1 MCGILGCVR
10 HAPARDGADVAAVVR
25 MRDVLAHRGP
35 DGWGLVRL
43 EGGRIEEEGSGRPS
57 AGRPRAPAAPW
68 TAAIGHQRLA
78 VIDLTDG
85 GRQPRST
92 PDGRF
97 WITYN
102 GEIYNYRELRG
113 ELESRGVRFTSE
125 SDTEVLLA
133 LFARDG
139 AACLD
144 RLRGMFAFAV
154 WDDRDGAL
162 FLARDRFGMK
172 PLCYAMP
179 SAGSIAF
186 ASEPK
191 ALLAAGLVQP
201 RPAPE
206 SAARFLRRGCLPAD
220 ASWYADVRVVEPGGW
235 VRWTREGIAT
245 GRYWSLD
252 EADGAPPRSASAES
266 AAAAVRLALVAS
278 VRAHLVADVPV
289 GVFLSGGID
298 SAAVLAAAREV
309 ASGPLRTFTVVLPGA
324 PHDESAPARRAAER
338 FGTEHVEIEVSGDRF
353 LEQIG
358 RFFDAMDEP
367 TADGANT
374 YLVAQAARSAGLKVA
389 LSGLGGDE
397 LLGGYPSFVAVPR
410 LGRLIGA
417 LGSVPGGRAAAAWFA
432 GRLPTR
438 GAPKMAELV
447 GRTPPRLDEVWR
459 AYRALFTDAQV
470 RELTGGGVT
479 APPDDASGQ
488 TSDDPFWT
496 VSRCEIEEFME
507 PQLLRDAD
515 AFTMAWGLELRTP
528 FVDHE
533 LLAAVRAAGRWARAG
548 GASYKATLFGRMPGF
563 LPDEHLRGPKRGFV
577 LPIEQWLRRAV
588 ADPSARDAALASV
601 FAEPRCR
608 PIVERFARGRL
619 HWSRVW
625 ALYVLERF
633 ARRHGAEGAGRP

>member
-1 MCGILGCVR
+1 MCGILGYVT
-10 HAPARDGADVAAVVR
+10 HAPARDDARAAAVVR
-25 MRDVLAHRGP
+25 MRDALAHRGP

-43 EGGRIEEEGSGRPS
+43 EGDRIEEDGSGRP
-57 AGRPRAPAAPW
+57 AARRPRTPPAPW
-68 TAAIGHQRLA
+68 AAALGHQRLA

-85 GRQPRST
+85 GRQPRAT

-102 GEIYNYRELRG
+102 GEIYNYRELRV
-113 ELESRGVRFTSE
+113 ELESGGARFTSE

-133 LFARDG
+133 LYARDG

-154 WDDRDGAL
+154 WDDREGVL

-172 PLCYAMP
+172 PLCYASP
-179 SAGSIAF
+179 SAGAIAF

-191 ALLAAGLVQP
+191 ALLAAGLASRQP
-201 RPAPE
+201 AE
-206 SAARFLRRGCLPAD
+206 GSAARFLRRGSLPAD
-220 ASWYADVRVVEPGGW
+220 ASWYADVRVVAPGGW
-235 VRWTREGIAT
+235 ARWTRDGIAT

-252 EADGAPPRSASAES
+252 ESSDGPPRPVPAES
-266 AAAAVRLALVAS
+266 AAAAVRRALVAS

-289 GVFLSGGID
+289 GVFLSGGLD
-298 SAAVLAAAREV
+298 SAALLAAAREV
-309 ASGPLRTFTVVLPGA
+309 SNGPLRTFTVVLPGT
-324 PHDESAPARRAAER
+324 PHDEGALARQAAER
-338 FGTEHVEIEVSGDRF
+338 FGTEHVEIAVSGDRF
-353 LEQIG
+353 LEQLG

-367 TADGANT
+367 TVDGANT
-374 YLVAQAARSAGLKVA
+374 YLVAQAARSAGLSVA

-397 LLGGYPSFVAVPR
+397 LLGGYGSFVAVPR
-410 LGRLIGA
+410 LGRLIAA

-438 GAPKMAELV
+438 GAPKMAELL

-459 AYRALFTDAQV
+459 AYRALFTHAQV
-470 RELTGGGVT
+470 GVLAGAE
-479 APPDDASGQ
+479 APAPGAAPGRADR
-488 TSDDPFWT
+488 DPFWT

-548 GASYKATLFGRMPGF
+548 GASYKATLFRRMSGF
-563 LPDEHLRGPKRGFV
+563 LPEGHLGVPKRSFV
-577 LPIEQWLRRAV
+577 LPIERWLRRAL
-588 ADPSARDAALASV
+588 ADPSVRDATLESV
-601 FAEPRCR
+601 LAEPRCR

-633 ARRHGAEGAGRP
+633 ARRGTGEGAARP